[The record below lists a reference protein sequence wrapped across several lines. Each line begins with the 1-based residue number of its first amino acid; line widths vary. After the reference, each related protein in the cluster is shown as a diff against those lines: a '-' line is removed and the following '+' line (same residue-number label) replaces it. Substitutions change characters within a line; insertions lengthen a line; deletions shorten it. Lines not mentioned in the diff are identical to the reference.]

1 MYKHTKHVLLYYV
14 QTVDLF
20 SNETLGVFVLSLE
33 DYLKDFYSGHRALL
47 GLYES
52 LQAIIN
58 EEILDQKG
66 NTV

>member
-1 MYKHTKHVLLYYV
+1 M
-14 QTVDLF
+14 
-20 SNETLGVFVLSLE
+20 LSLE

-52 LQAIIN
+52 LQAVIN